1 MLNHLQTSIIAM
13 SKSRKSIKPGNSDKS
28 SSKWPVPR
36 GFTYFTIVSPSDL
49 SISSSIPIYSISL
62 HKTDTQ
68 VLDAISYTPAKTK
81 VIVIGRIY
89 AKSLD
94 EYHIKTIRV
103 IDYKL
108 VRVIYAVISDER
120 IDATMKSSAKSDLL
134 DIINL
139 IATHQ
144 RKMNRLFKLIDRTKL
159 KMVSNSIVMDPLE
172 LDTIKKIA
180 SKGKTTSI
188 SAFLRLDLDKAPTKF
203 VLSDASKR
211 HIRPWKEKD
220 WVEHKDYHRIR
231 IRNTKILVAVDNLF
245 YDKSF
250 IYPVEALIMRKR
262 THSSYKGFKLSVT
275 VMDRV

>member
-1 MLNHLQTSIIAM
+1 M
-13 SKSRKSIKPGNSDKS
+13 SKSRKSNRPGKLDKS
-28 SSKWPVPR
+28 SSKWSVSR
-36 GFTYFTIVSPSDL
+36 GVTYFTIVSSSDL
-49 SISSSIPIYSISL
+49 SISNNIPPDSISL

-68 VLDAISYTPAKTK
+68 VLDAISYTPASTK
-81 VIVIGRIY
+81 VIVIGRVY

-120 IDATMKSSAKSDLL
+120 IDATMKSLARSDLL

-139 IATHQ
+139 IGDHQ

-159 KMVSNSIVMDPLE
+159 KMISNNIVMNPLE

-180 SKGKTTSI
+180 NKSKATSI

-203 VLSDASKR
+203 VLSDANKR
-211 HIRPWKEKD
+211 YIRPWKEKD

-275 VMDRV
+275 VMDRI